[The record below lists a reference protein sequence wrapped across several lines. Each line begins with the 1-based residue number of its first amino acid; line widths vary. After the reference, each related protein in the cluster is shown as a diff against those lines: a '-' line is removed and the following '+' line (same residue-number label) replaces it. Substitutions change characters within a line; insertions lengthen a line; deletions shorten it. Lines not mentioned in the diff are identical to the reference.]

1 VKRLLDAR
9 GRKLRSLVV
18 FGSSAAA
25 SGYSA
30 AAASSSPPMR
40 ARGIN
45 VLVVVDKLA
54 KRAYKRTVSH
64 RL

>member
-1 VKRLLDAR
+1 
-9 GRKLRSLVV
+9 
-18 FGSSAAA
+18 
-25 SGYSA
+25 
-30 AAASSSPPMR
+30 MR